1 MRFRN
6 RPYREIDQLLTQVL
20 NSREVELREV
30 ARDGSKIDPAWDR
43 LVPAAT
49 QLRIVAL
56 AGQNQMGAAETL
68 LSGTDASPQEL
79 LAILSGLAQ
88 MADRLDERSRHDLG
102 RVQLIAARRVSS
114 QRTDLPAEMGPV
126 VDRCLAEAYT
136 ATGDLPEAI
145 RIYEAQL
152 NSRPRD
158 RTLLETI
165 AQLRI
170 QHAAPDDLQRA
181 KSIYRQLEGFD
192 PAGSAAWLRTRLK
205 VASVCLKLGEKA
217 ECAKLLKVTRILYP
231 ELGGESLKAEY
242 AALDKELQPRLE
254 PQP

>member
-1 MRFRN
+1 M
-6 RPYREIDQLLTQVL
+6 L

-30 ARDGSKIDPAWDR
+30 ARDGAKIDPAWDR

-68 LSGTDASPQEL
+68 LSGTDASPTEL
-79 LAILSGLAQ
+79 LSILSGLAQ
-88 MADRLDERSRHDLG
+88 MADRLDARSRHDLG
-102 RVQLIAARRVSS
+102 RIQLIAARRVSS
-114 QRTDLPAEMGPV
+114 QREELPAEMSPV
-126 VDRCLAEAYT
+126 IDRCLAEAFT

-145 RIYEAQL
+145 RIYETL
-152 NSRPRD
+152 LKSRPRD
-158 RTLLETI
+158 RALLETI

-170 QHAAPDDLQRA
+170 EHAAPDDLQRA
-181 KSIYRQLEGFD
+181 KAIYRQLEGFD

-205 VASVCLKLGEKA
+205 VAQTCLALGEKT

-231 ELGGESLKAEY
+231 ELGGESIKGEY
-242 AALDKELQPRLE
+242 NEFEKELQRQEPR
-254 PQP
+254 P